1 MHPQTVL
8 EALDDPVLADSIP
21 FVEVIVKQR
30 HDPSRTGRR
39 PALAGVLEKNIR
51 TVIAQKERVAKHRSL
66 QDRLADLIT
75 DFSGDMNFAYL
86 HIFWFTTWIAWNL
99 GAFGL
104 KPFDPYPFGL
114 LTMIVSLEAIFLS
127 TFVLLSQNRM
137 GEEADR
143 RANLHLQIGL
153 LSEHEITRTLRM
165 LEEIQD
171 KLGIVQEP
179 GTDLKE
185 LETEVRP
192 EDVLREIETI
202 ERLMHA
208 R

>member
-1 MHPQTVL
+1 MSQPHGP
-8 EALDDPVLADSIP
+8 DRPG
-21 FVEVIVKQR
+21 R
-30 HDPSRTGRR
+30 H
-39 PALAGVLEKNIR
+39 PALASVLEKNIR
-51 TVIAQKERVAKHRSL
+51 TVIAQRERVAKRRSL

-75 DFSGDMNFAYL
+75 EFSGHVNFAYL
-86 HIFWFTTWIAWNL
+86 HVLWFTMWIAWNL
-99 GAFGL
+99 GALGA

-127 TFVLLSQNRM
+127 TFVLISQNRM
-137 GEEADR
+137 GEDADR

-153 LSEHEITRTLRM
+153 LSEHEITRALQM
-165 LEEIQD
+165 LEQIQD
-171 KLGIVQEP
+171 KIGIVREP

-192 EDVLREIETI
+192 EDVLKEIEAL
-202 ERLMHA
+202 ERQMHG

>member
-1 MHPQTVL
+1 MTEAHRPDRPEGHPL
-8 EALDDPVLADSIP
+8 LAS
-21 FVEVIVKQR
+21 
-30 HDPSRTGRR
+30 
-39 PALAGVLEKNIR
+39 VLEKNIR
-51 TVIAQKERVAKHRSL
+51 TVIAQKERLDKRRSL
-66 QDRLADLIT
+66 QDKLADLIT
-75 DFSGDMNFAYL
+75 AFSGRVGFVYL
-86 HIFWFTTWIAWNL
+86 HILWFAGWIAWNL
-99 GAFGL
+99 GAFGA

-127 TFVLLSQNRM
+127 TFVLISQNRF

-153 LSEHEITRTLRM
+153 LSEHEITRALQM
-165 LEEIQD
+165 LEQIQD
-171 KLGIVQEP
+171 KIGIVPEP

-192 EDVLREIETI
+192 EDVLKEIETL
-202 ERLMHA
+202 ERRMRA